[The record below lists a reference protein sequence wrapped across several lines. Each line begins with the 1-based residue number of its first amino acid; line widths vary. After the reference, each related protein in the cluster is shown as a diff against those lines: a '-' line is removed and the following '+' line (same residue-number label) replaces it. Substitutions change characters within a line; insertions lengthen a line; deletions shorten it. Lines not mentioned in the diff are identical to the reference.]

1 MRGKAA
7 VPVFLTG
14 DAYAASLE
22 GDTVKLNDGID
33 FAL

>member
-1 MRGKAA
+1 MRCL
-7 VPVFLTG
+7 FDLRG
-14 DAYAASLE
+14 DVYAASLE